1 MYLLMA
7 EFGSRLMI
15 PLDELSQSV
24 LGMSVNTA
32 KRRAKS
38 CELPFP
44 AVKLNNSQKA
54 PYLVSIQDLAQY
66 IEDKCNCA
74 RIEWKKAH
82 SF

>member
-1 MYLLMA
+1 
-7 EFGSRLMI
+7 MI
-15 PLDELSQSV
+15 PLEDLAFKV

-32 KRRAKS
+32 KRKAKS
-38 CELPFP
+38 NELPFA
-44 AVKLNNSQKA
+44 AVKLNDSQKA